1 MRCAFLCV
9 LSIVFLASAAH
20 GFLSSPKLI
29 TLDLQPRSTQPRS
42 IQPLSRPQ
50 TKLQADLTFAVEKLP
65 GMTKNIVIC
74 LAFGG
79 GLIPAAIAANKSM
92 MSTIMG
98 TKGEAEVSKSSTT
111 NSLTSLDPTSADNVY
126 VRTSAASGPT
136 LSVSPLLF
144 SGDVKLVDVV
154 AVVGRITDV
163 DSVADWANLPSTRV
177 PDLAVPDKPP
187 MWLPRATF
195 KTNLRKAK
203 FVWPVDEDGVPV
215 GGQELYDAENKR
227 ISARNAQIPDN
238 ALDAVFDTWA
248 WGASIGTPDKVEAEL
263 NKWRRGNT
271 FSVGAFGLSAVSG
284 RSVTGLAIITFIVIQ
299 VAAYGVLFIAPFLRE
314 FINVD
319 IGFGTLGSCNPEGC
333 VKLF

>member
-1 MRCAFLCV
+1 M
-9 LSIVFLASAAH
+9 
-20 GFLSSPKLI
+20 
-29 TLDLQPRSTQPRS
+29 
-42 IQPLSRPQ
+42 SRLQ

-126 VRTSAASGPT
+126 VRTSVASGPT

-163 DSVADWANLPSTRV
+163 DSVADWSNLPSTRV

-203 FVWPVDEDGVPV
+203 FVWPVDADGVPV
-215 GGQELYDAENKR
+215 GGQELYDAENER
-227 ISARNAQIPDN
+227 ISARNAQISDN

-263 NKWRRGNT
+263 NKWRR
-271 FSVGAFGLSAVSG
+271 
-284 RSVTGLAIITFIVIQ
+284 
-299 VAAYGVLFIAPFLRE
+299 
-314 FINVD
+314 
-319 IGFGTLGSCNPEGC
+319 
-333 VKLF
+333 